1 MWNYSHREFQ
11 ILPLEPLRARSTK
24 NLDPFIV
31 GVLDPLL
38 GSLMEKNI
46 FDEFR
51 HPQILK
57 KRKNCLRNGWLS

>member
-31 GVLDPLL
+31 GVLDPLF
-38 GSLMEKNI
+38 GSLMEKTSLMN
-46 FDEFR
+46 R
-51 HPQILK
+51 HP
-57 KRKNCLRNGWLS
+57 

>member
-31 GVLDPLL
+31 GVLDPLF
-38 GSLMEKNI
+38 GSLMEKTSLMN
-46 FDEFR
+46 R

>member
-31 GVLDPLL
+31 GVLDPLF
-38 GSLMEKNI
+38 GSLMG
-46 FDEFR
+46 
-51 HPQILK
+51 K
-57 KRKNCLRNGWLS
+57 KTSLMNFVIPKFSKSARTA

>member
-38 GSLMEKNI
+38 GSLMEKTSLMNFVI
-46 FDEFR
+46 PKFSKSAR
-51 HPQILK
+51 TA
-57 KRKNCLRNGWLS
+57 